1 MAFCRHC
8 GQHLGWHYEAVS
20 TFERPRAF
28 WGILVSH
35 LVAC

>member
-20 TFERPRAF
+20 PLERPNEF
-28 WGILVSH
+28 WGILVTYLRS
-35 LVAC
+35 V

>member
-20 TFERPRAF
+20 TFERPREF
-28 WGILVSH
+28 
-35 LVAC
+35 